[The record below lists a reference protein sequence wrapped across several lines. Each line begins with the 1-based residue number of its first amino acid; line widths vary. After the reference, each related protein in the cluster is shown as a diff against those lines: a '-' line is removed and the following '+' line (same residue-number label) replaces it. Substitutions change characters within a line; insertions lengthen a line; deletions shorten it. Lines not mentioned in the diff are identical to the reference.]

1 MRSDIG
7 RAIAG
12 LKRRIRRL
20 DGMIA
25 ALIAASPYLRARAA
39 LIASVPG
46 AGPQL
51 VAAISA
57 YLPELGRMG
66 NKQVCALVGVAPL
79 NRDSGKYSGKRF
91 VWGGRGRVRAALYMA
106 ALTASKHNPA
116 VRDFYDRLLEAG
128 KPKKVALVACMRK
141 PLTILNAMLRNGEYW
156 REAQFPDEQQR
167 DETGAADEGRPAGGE
182 ASAAD
187 PGEGGVAGEWGHR
200 PSKRTCLRAT
210 TEGR

>member
-66 NKQVCALVGVAPL
+66 NKQVCA
-79 NRDSGKYSGKRF
+79 
-91 VWGGRGRVRAALYMA
+91 
-106 ALTASKHNPA
+106 
-116 VRDFYDRLLEAG
+116 
-128 KPKKVALVACMRK
+128 
-141 PLTILNAMLRNGEYW
+141 
-156 REAQFPDEQQR
+156 
-167 DETGAADEGRPAGGE
+167 
-182 ASAAD
+182 
-187 PGEGGVAGEWGHR
+187 
-200 PSKRTCLRAT
+200 
-210 TEGR
+210 